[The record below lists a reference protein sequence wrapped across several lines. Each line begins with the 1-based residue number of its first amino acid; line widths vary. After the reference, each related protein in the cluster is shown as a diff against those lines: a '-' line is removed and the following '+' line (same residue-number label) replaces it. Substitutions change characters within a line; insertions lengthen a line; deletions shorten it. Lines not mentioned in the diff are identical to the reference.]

1 MLRTSICAQA
11 IPNGGMPPVAFRFLS
26 ATLVV
31 IASTLSFGCSTPPA
45 APRLFI
51 AAAPSLA
58 QAECEPVA
66 IHFMDSDSG
75 ESRTGPQLR
84 YLNLGLSPSGASV
97 AAVHRLHACTEDGA
111 DASLAVIDSSDLS
124 VDDHGPIAVQH
135 PALIDWSPGEEMVAI
150 FGLIHEVGTV
160 VILWDVE
167 ARKETAMM
175 ELSREPLR
183 HQLSWPTE
191 GLYELVFIDG
201 SVMKGVSR
209 ANPGEPAQWEFNCD
223 DPSEQL
229 DLLWLEYDGGHRVT
243 VRYTCNTGGTSQ
255 TNWAATLDLRTA
267 AVGQVEPAGPVEDAE
282 GIATMSKKGWADLLS
297 QYPGAYPA
305 THYGRTTDGTLFMT
319 SFVHSPTRNMQEHI
333 LTGPQSVPDAA
344 TFLAVERAGADT
356 EVFSLEFVPFL
367 AADPSP
373 LHDAALMR

>member
-1 MLRTSICAQA
+1 M
-11 IPNGGMPPVAFRFLS
+11 PNRNGQHSPIRFVSAVLLLTASAFIFACSAGS
-26 ATLVV
+26 ATPNVRV
-31 IASTLSFGCSTPPA
+31 
-45 APRLFI
+45 

-58 QAECEPVA
+58 QAGCEPVP
-66 IHFMDSDSG
+66 IHFMDSDSV
-75 ESRTGPQLR
+75 ESRTGPELR

-97 AAVHRLHACTEDGA
+97 AAVHRLNACTEEGPET
-111 DASLAVIDSSDLS
+111 SLAVIDSSDLS
-124 VDDHGPIAVQH
+124 VDEHGLIAIEH

-150 FGLIHEVGTV
+150 FGRIHGVGTA

-167 ARKETAMM
+167 ARKEAAMV

-183 HQLSWPTE
+183 HQLIWPME
-191 GLYELVFIDG
+191 GLYDLVFIDG
-201 SVMKGVSR
+201 SVMKGVSLAR
-209 ANPGEPAQWEFNCD
+209 PGKPAQWEFECG

-229 DLLWLEYDGGHRVT
+229 DLLWLEYDGEHRVN

-267 AVGQVEPAGPVEDAE
+267 TMGRAEPAGPVEGAE

-297 QYPGAYPA
+297 HYPGAYPGS
-305 THYGRTTDGTLFMT
+305 HYGRTSDGALFMT
-319 SFVHSPTRNMQEHI
+319 TFVHSPTLNMQEHI
-333 LTGPQSVPDAA
+333 LMGPEAVPDAA

-367 AADPSP
+367 AAAPSP
-373 LHDAALMR
+373 LHDAALLR